1 MATMIYGN
9 KLFQHWM
16 VSTPARIRP
25 CVRADLPKLE
35 WYGMFAPHQGL
46 IQEAFERQEKGENL
60 MLVAEVN
67 DFPAGQIW
75 IDLVRKRA
83 EAAGVLWAMRV
94 FPAMQMLGIGSRLLQ
109 VAEGVLA
116 AGHYD
121 WAELSVT
128 KENPSAKQ
136 WYERRG
142 YRVMAEEI
150 NQYNFTTP
158 DGFEARIAEDAW
170 VMRKPLAALSGEF
183 RADGGGR

>member
-1 MATMIYGN
+1 MESMARGGE
-9 KLFQHWM
+9 LFQPWM
-16 VSTPARIRP
+16 VRIQVRIRP

-35 WYGMFAPHQGL
+35 WFGMFAPHQGL
-46 IQEAFERQEKGENL
+46 IKEAFERQEKGENL

-75 IDLVRKRA
+75 IDLARKRA

-94 FPAMQMLGIGSRLLQ
+94 FPAMQKLGIGSRLLQ
-109 VAEGVLA
+109 AAEAVLA

-136 WYERRG
+136 WYERRD
-142 YRVMAEEI
+142 YRVMAEEV
-150 NQYNFTTP
+150 NQYNFITP

-170 VMRKPLAALSGEF
+170 VMRKPLPACGC
-183 RADGGGR
+183 RADGGGQ